1 MDKRNDDFI
10 AQVHAAKRRKTIIGI
25 AVAAAVILL
34 LFAIFGRQDGK
45 AKEIE
50 VEKAISRAPALA
62 LTEEELALAQ
72 TILDHDIFRNAL
84 SYDLVDNTTV
94 FTWEETEAIVGSVV
108 PEGAEDIDIS
118 IIGAVAIVDYSLPQ
132 HRIILEYVD
141 ADRSGQVDAIRK
153 SLAPMIDGVTTGCY
167 ALEHNLATGKTTC
180 TYMKY

>member
-1 MDKRNDDFI
+1 MEKQNDDYI
-10 AQVHAAKRRKTIIGI
+10 AQVHAAKRRKTITGI

-34 LFAIFGRQDGK
+34 LFAIFGRQDGS
-45 AKEIE
+45 AKEID
-50 VEKAISRAPALA
+50 VERALSLAPALA
-62 LTEEELALAQ
+62 LTDEELALAE

-84 SYDLVDNTTV
+84 NYDLVDSTTV
-94 FTWEETEAIVGSVV
+94 FTWEETGAIVGSVV
-108 PEGAEDIDIS
+108 PEGADGIDIS
-118 IIGAVAIVDYSLPQ
+118 VIGAVAIVDYRLPQ

-167 ALEHNLATGKTTC
+167 ALDHNLATGKTTC